1 MMLFLPISHPQRD
14 EELETTCFTG
24 PLMPENNLTHPV
36 FVPAAQDM
44 GKKITQQH
52 IPRPGWDETVT
63 LLIRTGKRR
72 SKTMS
77 DLGKSD
83 SRAPLPQTGLTAYNV
98 VIF

>member
-1 MMLFLPISHPQRD
+1 MLFLPISHPQRD

-24 PLMPENNLTHPV
+24 PLMPENNPTHPV

-63 LLIRTGKRR
+63 LSSEQANDEVKQCRTWESPTPGRLCPR
-72 SKTMS
+72 P
-77 DLGKSD
+77 G
-83 SRAPLPQTGLTAYNV
+83 
-98 VIF
+98 